1 MPDNNTMYFAK
12 DACRTFCLR
21 ESDLEGVDYTSQRNF
36 MGPMPVRTYK
46 GSDLLKAAE
55 DKYVFTVHTSSNG
68 QNVCARH
75 IEILCSYN

>member
-12 DACRTFCLR
+12 DACRTYCLR

-46 GSDLLKAAE
+46 GVDLLKAAE
-55 DKYVFTVHTSSNG
+55 DKYKFIVYLLLKFVV
-68 QNVCARH
+68 VCA
-75 IEILCSYN
+75 L